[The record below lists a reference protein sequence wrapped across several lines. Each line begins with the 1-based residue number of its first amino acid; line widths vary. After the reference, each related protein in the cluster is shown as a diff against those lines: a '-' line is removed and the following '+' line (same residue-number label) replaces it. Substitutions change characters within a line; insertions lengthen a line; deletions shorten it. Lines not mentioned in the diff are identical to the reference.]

1 MCMDSL
7 EMRTGER
14 ILPLRGETMVVR
26 CFFDS
31 KHEVEVPAYLFNPLQ
46 KSFWY
51 PLGEIKKKFHNKEI
65 ENHAFVSPCGSI
77 YCGRECWSRYCE
89 D

>member
-1 MCMDSL
+1 MGGL
-7 EMRTGER
+7 ELKVEEK
-14 ILPLRGETMVVR
+14 ILPLIGKIVSVK
-26 CFFDS
+26 CFLNPKHRVKVPIYLFDS
-31 KHEVEVPAYLFNPLQ
+31 RE

-51 PLGEIKKKFHNKEI
+51 PRGKIKEEFHGREF